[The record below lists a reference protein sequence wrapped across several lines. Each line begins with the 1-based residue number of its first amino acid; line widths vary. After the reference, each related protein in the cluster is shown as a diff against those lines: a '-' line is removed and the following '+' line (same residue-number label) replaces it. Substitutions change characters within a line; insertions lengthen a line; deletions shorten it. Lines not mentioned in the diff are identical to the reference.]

1 MSEVLTVKKTALG
14 LLAVVAVAGLLARG
28 PVARAEP
35 VRIGVL
41 QFGTVS
47 WGLEV
52 VEQHGLDQA
61 EGCDLEVQPFANNG
75 ATAVAL
81 QAGAVD
87 VIVNDWI
94 WVARQR
100 AEGQGYSFV
109 PYSTALGALMVPA
122 GSAIA
127 GPADLKGKRLGIAG
141 GPLDKSW
148 LLLRALSRE
157 RFGFDLADEVEAVF
171 AAPPL
176 LNEQILAGRL
186 DAVLT
191 YWHYAA
197 RLDAA
202 GLGRVMDVAGIGRAL
217 GIESGVPLVGYVFDE
232 AWAATRREALLGCF
246 RAIQAA
252 NRILAGSDAEWERLR
267 PLMKAG
273 DEATFVA
280 LREGFRAGIP
290 RRWGEAE
297 RADAARLF
305 AIMAELGGAALVG
318 KELAEGAGRMPEGTF
333 WPLVVY

>member
-1 MSEVLTVKKTALG
+1 MLTIRIAALGLPAAFALLG
-14 LLAVVAVAGLLARG
+14 LLAGG
-28 PVARAEP
+28 PTARAEP
-35 VRIGVL
+35 MRVGVL

-47 WGLEV
+47 WGFDV
-52 VEQHGLDQA
+52 VKTHGLDQA
-61 EGCDLEVQPFANNG
+61 EGCEMEVRPFANNG

-87 VIVNDWI
+87 MIVNDWI

-127 GPADLKGKRLGIAG
+127 GPADLANLRGKRLGIAG

-148 LLLRALSRE
+148 LLLRALGRE
-157 RFGFDLADEVEAVF
+157 RFGIDLADEVEAVY

-186 DAVLT
+186 EAVLT

-202 GLGRVMDVAGIGRAL
+202 GLGRVQDVAGMAREL
-217 GIESGVPLVGYVFDE
+217 GIGSEVPLVGYVFDE
-232 AWAATRREALLGCF
+232 AWAAGHRESLLACF
-246 RAIQAA
+246 RALRAA
-252 NRILAGSDAEWERLR
+252 NHLLAESDAEWQRLR
-267 PLMKAG
+267 PLMRAE
-273 DEATFVA
+273 DEATFRA
-280 LREGFRAGIP
+280 LR
-290 RRWGEAE
+290 
-297 RADAARLF
+297 D
-305 AIMAELGGAALVG
+305 
-318 KELAEGAGRMPEGTF
+318 
-333 WPLVVY
+333 